1 MSEIIRN
8 LLFTANRENRDAS
21 SERESFDLSAWSPYL
36 NTRSTSEKRAERA
49 ERLIHAS
56 RQRDE
61 SAA

>member
-8 LLFTANRENRDAS
+8 LMFTANRETREALA
-21 SERESFDLSAWSPYL
+21 ERESFDLSAWSPYL
-36 NTRSTSEKRAERA
+36 DTRSTSEQRAERA

-56 RQRDE
+56 RQREE